1 MSTINFAYES
11 AILTAVDSFSSAIEN
26 TAASDL
32 GLTAS
37 VRAVF
42 AACHGVSSG
51 QLDTLNALDAANTER
66 ACRHFCEAFGIRI
79 GFSEQGKRLFNSQ
92 VRAAVARV
100 LKRFGSVKVSA
111 MYTFGAASR
120 QAPKCAPLY
129 TDLNDPNCQIGLRVD
144 VTRKIIDEFGDRD
157 QVEPSENVAD
167 PVAENNEREA
177 FEQQA
182 ERDRQAMLGQ
192 AALLAGQMVASSD
205 AFSDGQRDAL
215 LTILSYLPEI
225 ATHNLSMV
233 VDRDLVAELKSRGF
247 TVRRNKATA
256 KLA

>member
-11 AILTAVDSFSSAIEN
+11 AILTAVDSFSNVIEN
-26 TAASDL
+26 TAACDL

-51 QLDTLNALDAANTER
+51 QLDTLPELDSAYTER
-66 ACRHFCEAFGIRI
+66 ACRHLCEAFGVRI

-120 QAPKCAPLY
+120 QAPKCAPMF
-129 TDLNDPNCQIGLRVD
+129 TDPSDPNCQIGLRVD

-167 PVAENNEREA
+167 PVSENNERVA
-177 FEQQA
+177 FQEQA
-182 ERDRQAMLGQ
+182 ERDRQALIGMAQ
-192 AALLAGQMVASSD
+192 SLAVSMVASSD

-215 LTILSYLPEI
+215 LAILQVVPEI
-225 ATHNLSMV
+225 ATANLNMV
-233 VDRDLVAELKSRGF
+233 NDRDLITELKGRGF
-247 TVRRNKATA
+247 NVRRKATA
-256 KLA
+256 AKLA